1 MPVNYFKNAKS
12 WQPLLLVILLLAV
25 IILLKFSGVAD
36 KLTDVREWINGLG
49 IWAPVVFVLFYILA
63 VVLALPGSAITIAG
77 ATLFG
82 SVWGVVL
89 VSIASTIGASIC
101 FLISRYLAR
110 DFILRKLAQ
119 NEKFLKLDRMAEEH
133 GAIVVAITRLV
144 PVFPFN
150 VLNYG
155 FGLTGVRFRTYVF
168 WSWLC
173 MLPGTILYVVGTD
186 TILRGISEG
195 KIPWL
200 LVFVLLLAAIILSF
214 LVSWARKKLSI
225 KDNKD
230 IEQK

>member
-12 WQPLLLVILLLAV
+12 LRPLLFLIFLLAV
-25 IILLKFSGVAD
+25 IIILKFSGVAD
-36 KLTDVREWINGLG
+36 KLIYVREWINGLG
-49 IWAPVVFVLFYILA
+49 LWGPLVFILIYILA
-63 VVLALPGSAITIAG
+63 VILALPGSAITIAG

-89 VSIASTIGASIC
+89 VSIASTIGASIG

-110 DFILRKLAQ
+110 DFILRKFAQ

-133 GAIVVAITRLV
+133 GAIVVAITRLL
-144 PVFPFN
+144 PIFPFN

-155 FGLTGVRFRTYVF
+155 FGLTGVTLRTYVF

-186 TILRGISEG
+186 TILSGISEG

-200 LVFVLLLAAIILSF
+200 LVSVLLLAAIILAF
-214 LVSWARKKLSI
+214 LVSWARKKLSS
-225 KDNKD
+225 NKNNNV
-230 IEQK
+230 